1 MLNFFLTNTLNGCII
16 ISDDEVIQHLVLTI
30 ERTKVMTNY
39 YCKTSLWGTE
49 SRCIIDEHTMEE
61 AEQGK
66 NYLNPDDF
74 DFLCEAESME
84 EAERYYDKEQSD
96 SIFDKIAEADH
107 F

>member
-1 MLNFFLTNTLNGCII
+1 
-16 ISDDEVIQHLVLTI
+16 
-30 ERTKVMTNY
+30 MTNY
-39 YCKTSLWGTE
+39 YFKTSLWGTE

-74 DFLCEAESME
+74 DFLCEAETME

-96 SIFDKIAEADH
+96 SIFDKIAESDH